1 LIVFLLLIIG
11 LVLVGATVALA
22 ARAIALPRLRA
33 EERVVQ
39 IGSYGF
45 PVAAAGQRPLG
56 PLSAALD
63 RLAERVGSAVL
74 PRVAREDADE
84 VRLLLSSA
92 GVYSM
97 SPGRFLGYR
106 GIAAVG
112 LVALWLWFAAS
123 NIPVVLAVLGIPLMA
138 VAGWV
143 LPLTLLRRRAQRR
156 GERIDGELPELID
169 SLVVTVEAGIGLGGA
184 LRLSAQELQGPLGE
198 EINLMLQ
205 EQSMGL
211 SSNAAMQSMLKRADT
226 PSMRSFVRAVTQSE
240 SLGVSL
246 GEIMRGLAVEMR
258 SRRRARAEARAQQ
271 APVKMLFPLV
281 FCIFPAILITLL
293 YPAIKTF
300 SDALG

>member
-1 LIVFLLLIIG
+1 VFLLLIIG
-11 LVLVGATVALA
+11 LLLAGATVALA

-33 EERVVQ
+33 EERVGQ

-45 PVAAAGQRPLG
+45 PVADLDERASG

-74 PRVAREDADE
+74 PRLGREDADE
-84 VRLLLSSA
+84 VRVLLNSA
-92 GVYSM
+92 GAYAM
-97 SPGRFLGYR
+97 TPGRFLGYR
-106 GIAAVG
+106 AIGAAG
-112 LVALWLWFAAS
+112 LVALWLWIAAS
-123 NIPVVLAVLGIPLMA
+123 GAPAALAVLGVPLMA
-138 VAGWV
+138 AGGWIV
-143 LPLTLLRRRAQRR
+143 PLTLLRMRAQRR
-156 GERIDGELPELID
+156 SDQIDGELPELID

-184 LRLSAQELQGPLGE
+184 LRLSAKELRGPLGE

-211 SSNAAMQSMLKRADT
+211 SSNDAMQSMLKRADT
-226 PSMRSFVRAVTQSE
+226 PSMRSFVRAVTQGE
-240 SLGVSL
+240 NLGVSL

-258 SRRRARAEARAQQ
+258 SRRRARAEARAQK

-281 FCIFPAILITLL
+281 FCIFPAIMITLL
-293 YPAIKTF
+293 YPAVKTF

>member
-1 LIVFLLLIIG
+1 MFLLLIIG

-45 PVAAAGQRPLG
+45 PVVDLDERASG
-56 PLSAALD
+56 PLSTALD
-63 RLAERVGSAVL
+63 RLAERVGGAVL
-74 PRVAREDADE
+74 PRVGREDADE
-84 VRLLLSSA
+84 VRVLLSSA
-92 GVYSM
+92 GIYSM

-106 GIAAVG
+106 AIAAVV
-112 LVALWLWFAAS
+112 LVALWLWLAAS
-123 NIPVVLAVLGIPLMA
+123 GAPVVLAVLGVPLTA
-138 VAGWV
+138 VGGWV

-156 GERIDGELPELID
+156 GDRIDGELPELID

-184 LRLSAQELQGPLGE
+184 LRLSAQELRGPLGE
-198 EINLMLQ
+198 EISLMLQ

-211 SSNAAMQSMLKRADT
+211 SSNAAMESMLRRADT
-226 PSMRSFVRAVTQSE
+226 PSMRSFVRAITQGE
-240 SLGVSL
+240 NLGVSL

-258 SRRRARAEARAQQ
+258 SRRRARAEARAQK

-293 YPAIKTF
+293 YPAVKTF
-300 SDALG
+300 SDALGG

>member
-1 LIVFLLLIIG
+1 LIVILLLIIG
-11 LVLVGATVALA
+11 LALIGATVALA

-33 EERVVQ
+33 EERVGE

-45 PVAAAGQRPLG
+45 PVADYGRRASSPV
-56 PLSAALD
+56 SAALD
-63 RLAERVGSAVL
+63 RLAERVGGAVL
-74 PRVAREDADE
+74 PRLGREDADE
-84 VRLLLSSA
+84 VRGLLSSA
-92 GVYSM
+92 GIYSM

-106 GIAAVG
+106 AIAAVG

-123 NIPVVLAVLGIPLMA
+123 GAPFALAVLGVPLTA
-138 VAGWV
+138 VGGWV

-156 GERIDGELPELID
+156 GEQIDGELPELID
-169 SLVVTVEAGIGLGGA
+169 GLVVTVEAGIGLGGA
-184 LRLSAQELQGPLGE
+184 LRLSAQELRGPLGE
-198 EINLMLQ
+198 EISLMLQ
-205 EQSMGL
+205 EHSMGL
-211 SSNAAMQSMLKRADT
+211 SSNAAMESMLKRADT
-226 PSMRSFVRAVTQSE
+226 PSMRSFVRAVSQGE

-258 SRRRARAEARAQQ
+258 SRRRARAESRAQK

>member
-1 LIVFLLLIIG
+1 MILLLIIG
-11 LVLVGATVALA
+11 LILAGATVALT
-22 ARAIALPRLRA
+22 ARALALPRLRA
-33 EERVVQ
+33 EERVGE

-45 PVAAAGQRPLG
+45 PAADFGERAPG

-74 PRVAREDADE
+74 PRLAREDADE
-84 VRLLLSSA
+84 VRGLLSSA
-92 GVYSM
+92 GIYSM
-97 SPGRFLGYR
+97 TPGRFLGYR
-106 GIAAVG
+106 AIGAVG
-112 LVALWLWFAAS
+112 LVGLWLWLAAS
-123 NIPVVLAVLGIPLMA
+123 GAPPALAVVGVPLMA
-138 VAGWV
+138 AGGWI
-143 LPLTLLRRRAQRR
+143 LPLTLLRMRAGRR

-184 LRLSAQELQGPLGE
+184 LQLSARELRGPLGE

-226 PSMRSFVRAVTQSE
+226 PSMRSFVRAVTQGE
-240 SLGVSL
+240 NLGVSL

-258 SRRRARAEARAQQ
+258 SRRRARAEARAQK

-293 YPAIKTF
+293 YPAVKTF

>member
-1 LIVFLLLIIG
+1 MILLIIG
-11 LVLVGATVALA
+11 LLLVGATAALA

-33 EERVVQ
+33 EERVGQ

-45 PVAAAGQRPLG
+45 PVTDLGQRAVG

-63 RLAERVGSAVL
+63 RLAERLGSAVL
-74 PRVAREDADE
+74 PRLGGEDADE
-84 VRLLLSSA
+84 VRTLLSSA
-92 GVYSM
+92 GIYSM

-106 GIAAVG
+106 AIAAVG
-112 LVALWLWFAAS
+112 LAALGLWLAAS
-123 NIPVVLAVLGIPLMA
+123 GAPVAVAVLGVPMMA
-138 VAGWV
+138 VSGWV

-156 GERIDGELPELID
+156 GEQIDGELPELID

-184 LRLSAQELQGPLGE
+184 LRLSSAELQGPLGE
-198 EINLMLQ
+198 EISLMLQ

-211 SSNAAMQSMLKRADT
+211 SSNAAMQSMLRRADT
-226 PSMRSFVRAVTQSE
+226 PSMRSFVRAVTQGE

-246 GEIMRGLAVEMR
+246 GEIMRGLAIEMR
-258 SRRRARAEARAQQ
+258 SRRRARAEARAQK

-293 YPAIKTF
+293 YPAVKTVT
-300 SDALG
+300 DALG